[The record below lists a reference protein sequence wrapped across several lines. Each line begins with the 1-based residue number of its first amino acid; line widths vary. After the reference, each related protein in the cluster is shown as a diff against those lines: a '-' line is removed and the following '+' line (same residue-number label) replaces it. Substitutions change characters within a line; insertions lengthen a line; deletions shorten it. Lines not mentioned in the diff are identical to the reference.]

1 MKVNKVKLYST
12 VTCPYCIMEKN
23 WLDNQKIIH
32 EVIYVDQD
40 QNAAREMIQSTGQM
54 GVPVTEITYDSGKK
68 ELIVGFDRFLLNKI
82 LIEDQK

>member
-1 MKVNKVKLYST
+1 
-12 VTCPYCIMEKN
+12 MEKN
-23 WLDNQKIIH
+23 WLHNQKIIH